1 MTCREPDLKE
11 ILQTLCKREPTRDP
25 RRWMRWKRWIH
36 GNRAAK
42 LLIIDASEND
52 GRHSYELRTSRPA
65 PRRSLVLGNAGEP
78 NGRDAPPIQTGS
90 SVRRAAARRR
100 RQILI
105 RGGVRDSGG
114 MTPQQFKTELRKT
127 RERRK
132 RYRVLAQAALEL
144 EQRGDME
151 TAKRVWIIAKEILAL
166 AESRW

>member
-1 MTCREPDLKE
+1 
-11 ILQTLCKREPTRDP
+11 
-25 RRWMRWKRWIH
+25 
-36 GNRAAK
+36 
-42 LLIIDASEND
+42 
-52 GRHSYELRTSRPA
+52 
-65 PRRSLVLGNAGEP
+65 
-78 NGRDAPPIQTGS
+78 
-90 SVRRAAARRR
+90 
-100 RQILI
+100 
-105 RGGVRDSGG
+105 